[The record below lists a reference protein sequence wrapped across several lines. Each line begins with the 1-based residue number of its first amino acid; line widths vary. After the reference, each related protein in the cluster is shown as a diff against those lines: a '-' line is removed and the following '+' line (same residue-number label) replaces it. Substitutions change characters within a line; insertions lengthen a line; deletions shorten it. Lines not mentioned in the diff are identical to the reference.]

1 MHLLSYIIKR
11 ILWGML
17 TLWIVVTL
25 TFVLMHSIPGGPFD
39 TESLQTMNEI
49 VRRNLESKFGL
60 DKPYF
65 EQYFIYLTNLLRGE
79 MGISIA
85 YAPRTV
91 NQIIARGFPVSG
103 LLGIIVVVIAV
114 TIGVSI
120 GVWAALKRG
129 KWQDNLVKVLST
141 IGITVPSFVLATLL
155 IYVFAVKLRLLPS
168 FGFKTPRH
176 MILPAIAL
184 SFGSIAFLSR
194 LTRSSLLDVIK
205 QDYVRTARA
214 KGLSRNRV
222 VYKHAL
228 KNALLPI
235 VTYVGPLVAALLTGS
250 FIVEKI
256 FSIPGMGREMVSAI
270 GNRDYIMILGLTSFF
285 SCILIVTYIVV
296 DILYVLIDPRVHF
309 D

>member
-1 MHLLSYIIKR
+1 
-11 ILWGML
+11 
-17 TLWIVVTL
+17 V
-25 TFVLMHSIPGGPFD
+25 
-39 TESLQTMNEI
+39 
-49 VRRNLESKFGL
+49 
-60 DKPYF
+60 
-65 EQYFIYLTNLLRGE
+65 
-79 MGISIA
+79 A
-85 YAPRTV
+85 
-91 NQIIARGFPVSG
+91 
-103 LLGIIVVVIAV
+103 IAV
-114 TIGVSI
+114 TVGVSI

-129 KWQDNLVKVLST
+129 KWQDNLVKILST

-168 FGFKTPRH
+168 FGFKTVRH

-194 LTRSSLLDVIK
+194 LTRSSMLDVIK

-235 VTYVGPLVAALLTGS
+235 VTYVGPLVAALVTGS

-296 DILYVLIDPRVHF
+296 DILYVLVDPRVHF